1 MDKNN
6 QILIFFRSCV
16 LIPPGTRRQQPAQ
29 VHPGSEPSIHP
40 MPVQGDRH
48 AAVLLL
54 WKLAARVT
62 SGTDGIGTPWK
73 CLAMV
78 CPRDP
83 RSRDD
88 FVPSPADAVKIAD
101 ATVLARTDR
110 LSPSPSQAGRGQ
122 DGPCHPPWPASA
134 FHRRKDRR
142 PCTPC
147 QRARPTGTGRWR
159 LADNEPPS
167 SMCTHG
173 GPNQPPSPGLSIINP
188 ARKARGNE
196 GVCAVEMDAGPES
209 EAT

>member
-6 QILIFFRSCV
+6 QTLIFFCSYV
-16 LIPPGTRRQQPAQ
+16 FLFPGTKRQQPADRY
-29 VHPGSEPSIHP
+29 PGSEPSIHP

-73 CLAMV
+73 CLALAG
-78 CPRDP
+78 PRDP

-134 FHRRKDRR
+134 FDRWKDRR
-142 PCTPC
+142 PRTPC
-147 QRARPTGTGRWR
+147 QRARPTGNRAMASGRQR
-159 LADNEPPS
+159 PTI

-188 ARKARGNE
+188 AR
-196 GVCAVEMDAGPES
+196 
-209 EAT
+209 